1 MRQMPV
7 DARSPAGFER
17 LIGEDAYRRFARI
30 LDEARDRF
38 GERSIWNVNS
48 TATGGGV
55 AEMLGSLLAYAAGAG
70 FDARW
75 LVVDGGDGFF
85 DVTKRLHNRLHDNA
99 GDEGGLGD
107 AERRT
112 YEGALRDDAK
122 DLAGRVSQ
130 GDLVILH
137 DPQTVGLAEA
147 ACSAGATVVWR
158 CHVGVDDPGDLARS
172 AWEFLR
178 PYVTRTDAQ
187 VFSRRAYVW
196 DGLDPDRVAVIAPSI
211 DAFSPKNQPLGDDA
225 VGAILQ
231 AAGIVEGT
239 AVGPAEFLR
248 PGGAADEVRRRAEIV
263 GDDPIPPNAPIVVQ
277 VSRWDALKDPVGV
290 LRAFADRVPESTD
303 SHLVLAGPAVA
314 SVDDDPEG
322 SEVLEQ
328 VREAHAELPPPV
340 RARVHPVCV
349 PMDDEDENGAIVNAL
364 QRRADVVVQKSLAE
378 GFGLTVAE
386 AMWKGRP
393 VVASAVG
400 GIRDQLED
408 GVTGLLVEDPTDLE
422 TFGRAVTRLLEDRP
436 PAEEMG
442 RRAHERVRD
451 DFLAPRHLAQFARLL
466 GRVAA

>member
-1 MRQMPV
+1 MREMPV

-17 LIGEDAYRRFARI
+17 LIGEDAFRRFEAA
-30 LDEARDRF
+30 LHEARDRF
-38 GERSIWNVNS
+38 GGRSIWNVNS
-48 TATGGGV
+48 TASGGGV
-55 AEMLGSLLAYAAGAG
+55 AEMLGSLLGYAAGAG
-70 FDARW
+70 LDARW
-75 LVVDGGDGFF
+75 LVVEGGDGFF
-85 DVTKRLHNRLHDNA
+85 DVTKRLHNRLHDDA

-122 DLAGRVSQ
+122 DLAGRVSR
-130 GDLVILH
+130 GDVVILH
-137 DPQTVGLAEA
+137 DPQTAGLADA
-147 ACSAGATVVWR
+147 ACSAGAAVVWR
-158 CHVGVDDPGDLARS
+158 CHVGVDEPGDLARS

-178 PYVTRTDAQ
+178 PYVNRTDAQ

-211 DAFSPKNQPLGDDA
+211 DAFSPKNQALGDEA
-225 VGAILQ
+225 VGAILR
-231 AAGIVEGT
+231 ASGIVEAAG
-239 AVGPAEFLR
+239 AGPAEFRR
-248 PGGAADEVRRRAEIV
+248 PDGTAGLVRRRAEIV
-263 GDDPIPPNAPIVVQ
+263 SGDPIPPEAPLVVQ

-290 LRAFADRVPESTD
+290 LRGFADGVPESTG

-322 SEVLEQ
+322 SEVLEE
-328 VREAHAELPPPV
+328 VRAAHAELPPPV
-340 RARVHPVCV
+340 RARVHPACL

-400 GIRDQLED
+400 GIRDQVED
-408 GVTGLLVEDPTDLE
+408 GLTGLLVEDPRDLVA
-422 TFGRAVTRLLEDRP
+422 FGRAVTRLLEDRP
-436 PAEEMG
+436 PAERMG

-466 GRVAA
+466 GRLAA